1 MKNIFA
7 FTFLTLFQSLLF
19 SQNIPVTKSI
29 PKSITKFET
38 TYQDNYS
45 WLEKMES
52 EETKNWINA
61 QNEAINLHLNEIKKE
76 YDILRKLKEY
86 NTYSSS
92 ALPTK
97 KESYYY
103 SIYLKDKDKPSN
115 LFYRKNLNDIAIEI
129 FNLFKIYKS
138 ESVVLTDYNPSKNS
152 KYLACKV
159 SLNGSDKN
167 EIRFVDIEKNKN
179 LDDVINNV
187 KLSKMAWN
195 QDFGIFYKKNSN
207 QSTFAKDSTYQLYY
221 HKLGTEQQKDKLIF
235 DASNTLN
242 SFSYFTKKDRLIII
256 EQDHQ
261 TEVKN
266 YYYSFLNEDDFKVE
280 KFIDSDNSK
289 FTFLNY
295 NNNVV
300 YFSTKEYDW
309 GEIRTFNISDRKNE
323 KVIIPQIYNNLLVDS
338 YFYEDYI
345 FVNIKLLANTTLLYT
360 MKMEILLGK
369 LILQRIPISILNFST
384 LKLNVYI

>member
-138 ESVVLTDYNPSKNS
+138 ESVVLTDYNPSKN
-152 KYLACKV
+152 
-159 SLNGSDKN
+159 
-167 EIRFVDIEKNKN
+167 
-179 LDDVINNV
+179 
-187 KLSKMAWN
+187 
-195 QDFGIFYKKNSN
+195 
-207 QSTFAKDSTYQLYY
+207 
-221 HKLGTEQQKDKLIF
+221 
-235 DASNTLN
+235 
-242 SFSYFTKKDRLIII
+242 
-256 EQDHQ
+256 
-261 TEVKN
+261 
-266 YYYSFLNEDDFKVE
+266 
-280 KFIDSDNSK
+280 
-289 FTFLNY
+289 
-295 NNNVV
+295 
-300 YFSTKEYDW
+300 
-309 GEIRTFNISDRKNE
+309 
-323 KVIIPQIYNNLLVDS
+323 
-338 YFYEDYI
+338 
-345 FVNIKLLANTTLLYT
+345 
-360 MKMEILLGK
+360 
-369 LILQRIPISILNFST
+369 
-384 LKLNVYI
+384 

>member
-1 MKNIFA
+1 
-7 FTFLTLFQSLLF
+7 
-19 SQNIPVTKSI
+19 
-29 PKSITKFET
+29 
-38 TYQDNYS
+38 
-45 WLEKMES
+45 
-52 EETKNWINA
+52 
-61 QNEAINLHLNEIKKE
+61 
-76 YDILRKLKEY
+76 
-86 NTYSSS
+86 
-92 ALPTK
+92 
-97 KESYYY
+97 
-103 SIYLKDKDKPSN
+103 
-115 LFYRKNLNDIAIEI
+115 
-129 FNLFKIYKS
+129 
-138 ESVVLTDYNPSKNS
+138 
-152 KYLACKV
+152 
-159 SLNGSDKN
+159 
-167 EIRFVDIEKNKN
+167 
-179 LDDVINNV
+179 
-187 KLSKMAWN
+187 MAWN